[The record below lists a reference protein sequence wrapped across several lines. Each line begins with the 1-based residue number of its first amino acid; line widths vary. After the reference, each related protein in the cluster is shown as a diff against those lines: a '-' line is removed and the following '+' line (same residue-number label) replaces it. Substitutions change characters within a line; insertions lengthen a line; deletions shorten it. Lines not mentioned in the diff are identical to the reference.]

1 MTTTDADDISYLR
14 RAFAV
19 AERARRHG
27 NHPFGALLVDGGNI
41 LGEGILWNE
50 ADGRLWWTDIESRRL
65 FALEPRSGR
74 LETVETPERVGS
86 FAPRRDGKGFLAAFA
101 SGFALWDPQSGE
113 RHDLHAFEAHQPTTR
128 LNDGKTD
135 RQGRFVAGGFD
146 EGGGG
151 RHVSSVVRVD
161 PHLTG
166 APVAVAELDHT
177 PEHDVVF
184 AELGFRAAS
193 VAHELGNIGGVVTV
207 TDATGRILAEW
218 GDHATI
224 VRATDSHLAPWFN
237 WSECAAGTNGMGTA
251 LEAHGPVV
259 IGGAEHWCQ
268 AFHNW
273 VCAGIAVRDVVTRE
287 PIAVLNISCW
297 RSQLPASADGWL
309 TNAVATTQR
318 TLKRR
323 ARDSGA
329 ELVAA
334 YTEARARSGT
344 ALAAVDTGGKVVIA
358 DDTASV
364 LLGVPAS
371 TPAVDP
377 TLRWNPGL
385 PELIA
390 AARYASRQ
398 AAHNPDWVGSTQIFT
413 HLADEP
419 TSISIRPVFSSGQ
432 LIGNLISFGSSEGA
446 QVPQA
451 EGSANPP
458 TQPRRVV
465 GMRDNRM
472 VLLRLREVS
481 FAESEGNDVWLS
493 TDQGR
498 LRAASQSLDKLDGE
512 LADVGFLRVH
522 RRYLVNLSRIR
533 EIERGL
539 KGELSLVMDD
549 RTHEMV
555 PVSRRNAPAVRRAL
569 DI

>member
-1 MTTTDADDISYLR
+1 MKD
-14 RAFAV
+14 
-19 AERARRHG
+19 RH
-27 NHPFGALLVDGGNI
+27 
-41 LGEGILWNE
+41 
-50 ADGRLWWTDIESRRL
+50 R
-65 FALEPRSGR
+65 LEPMAASPGGG
-74 LETVETPERVGS
+74 TV
-86 FAPRRDGKGFLAAFA
+86 LAA
-101 SGFALWDPQSGE
+101 WE
-113 RHDLHAFEAHQPTTR
+113 
-128 LNDGKTD
+128 
-135 RQGRFVAGGFD
+135 RFVRGDDQVPGVRPMVAISWHRCR
-146 EGGGG
+146 EQY
-151 RHVSSVVRVD
+151 RVD
-161 PHLTG
+161 PHLTE

-193 VAHELGNIGGVVTV
+193 VAHEVGNLGGVVTV

-218 GDHATI
+218 GDQATLA
-224 VRATDSHLAPWFN
+224 RATASNLAPWFC
-237 WSECAAGTNGMGTA
+237 WSESAAGTNGMGTA
-251 LEAHGPVV
+251 LEAHGPVL
-259 IGGAEHWCQ
+259 IRGAEHWCQ

-287 PIAVLNISCW
+287 PIAVLNISRW
-297 RSQLPASADGWL
+297 RGQLPASADGWL
-309 TNAVATTQR
+309 ANAVTKTQA

-334 YTEARARSGT
+334 YTQARARSSA
-344 ALAAVDTGGKVVIA
+344 ALAAVDTAGKVVIA

-390 AARYASRQ
+390 AARYATRQ
-398 AAHNPDWVGSTQIFT
+398 AAHDPGWVGSTQVFT
-413 HLADEP
+413 HLGDEP
-419 TSISIRPVFSSGQ
+419 TSISIRPVFSSGH
-432 LIGNLISFGSSEGA
+432 LIGNLISFGASEGA
-446 QVPQA
+446 QMPQA
-451 EGSANPP
+451 EGSAHPLLP
-458 TQPRRVV
+458 PRRLIAV
-465 GMRDNRM
+465 RDNRM
-472 VLLRLREVS
+472 VLLQLPEVS
-481 FAESEGNDVWLS
+481 FAESEGNDVWLV

-498 LRAASQSLDKLDGE
+498 LRAASQSLDKLDSE

-533 EIERGL
+533 EIERGQ

-549 RTHEMV
+549 RTTEMV

>member
-1 MTTTDADDISYLR
+1 MKD
-14 RAFAV
+14 V
-19 AERARRHG
+19 
-27 NHPFGALLVDGGNI
+27 
-41 LGEGILWNE
+41 
-50 ADGRLWWTDIESRRL
+50 RRL
-65 FALEPRSGR
+65 EPTSAIPGGGTVFAAWE
-74 LETVETPERVGS
+74 
-86 FAPRRDGKGFLAAFA
+86 
-101 SGFALWDPQSGE
+101 
-113 RHDLHAFEAHQPTTR
+113 
-128 LNDGKTD
+128 
-135 RQGRFVAGGFD
+135 RFVQGEDQVPGV
-146 EGGGG
+146 
-151 RHVSSVVRVD
+151 RPVVAISWHRCREQYRVD
-161 PHLTG
+161 PHLTE
-166 APVAVAELDHT
+166 APVAVAERDHT

-193 VAHELGNIGGVVTV
+193 VVHELGNVGGVVTV

-218 GDHATI
+218 GDHATLA
-224 VRATDSHLAPWFN
+224 RATDSNLAPWSC

-251 LEAHGPVV
+251 LEAHGPVP
-259 IGGAEHWCQ
+259 IRGAEHWCQ

-273 VCAGIAVRDVVTRE
+273 VGAGIAVRDVVSRE

-297 RSQLPASADGWL
+297 RSQLPASAGSWL
-309 TNAVATTQR
+309 ANAVTVTQR

-334 YTEARARSGT
+334 HTQARARSNA
-344 ALAAVDTGGKVVIA
+344 ALAAVDSAGKVVIA
-358 DDTASV
+358 DDMASA
-364 LLGVPAS
+364 LLGVPAT

-398 AAHNPDWVGSTQIFT
+398 AARNPEWVGSTQIFT

-419 TSISIRPVFSSGQ
+419 ASISIRPVFSSGH
-432 LIGNLISFGSSEGA
+432 LIGHLVSFGASDGA
-446 QVPQA
+446 QVSQA
-451 EGSANPP
+451 EGPAHPRVP
-458 TQPRRVV
+458 PRRVV
-465 GMRDNRM
+465 AMRDNRM
-472 VLLRLREVS
+472 VLLRLPEVS
-481 FAESEGNDVWLS
+481 FAESQGNDVWLS

-498 LRAASQSLDKLDGE
+498 LRAASLSLDKLDSE

-522 RRYLVNLSRIR
+522 RRYVVNLSRIR

-539 KGELSLVMDD
+539 KGELSLVMED
-549 RTHEMV
+549 RTNEMV

>member
-1 MTTTDADDISYLR
+1 MKEVHR
-14 RAFAV
+14 
-19 AERARRHG
+19 
-27 NHPFGALLVDGGNI
+27 
-41 LGEGILWNE
+41 
-50 ADGRLWWTDIESRRL
+50 
-65 FALEPRSGR
+65 LEPTSAIPGGG
-74 LETVETPERVGS
+74 TV
-86 FAPRRDGKGFLAAFA
+86 FAA
-101 SGFALWDPQSGE
+101 WE
-113 RHDLHAFEAHQPTTR
+113 
-128 LNDGKTD
+128 
-135 RQGRFVAGGFD
+135 RFVQGEDQVPGV
-146 EGGGG
+146 
-151 RHVSSVVRVD
+151 RPVVAISWHRCREQYRVD
-161 PHLTG
+161 PHLTE
-166 APVAVAELDHT
+166 APVAVAERDHT

-193 VAHELGNIGGVVTV
+193 VVHELGNLGGVVTV

-218 GDHATI
+218 GDHATLA
-224 VRATDSHLAPWFN
+224 RATDSNLAPWSC

-251 LEAHGPVV
+251 LEAHGPVP
-259 IGGAEHWCQ
+259 IRGAEHWCQ

-273 VCAGIAVRDVVTRE
+273 VGAGIAVRDVVSRE

-297 RSQLPASADGWL
+297 RSQLPASAGSWL
-309 TNAVATTQR
+309 ANAVTVTQR

-334 YTEARARSGT
+334 HTQARARSSA
-344 ALAAVDTGGKVVIA
+344 ALAAVDSAGKVVIA
-358 DDTASV
+358 DDMASV

-398 AAHNPDWVGSTQIFT
+398 AARNPDWVGSTQIFT

-419 TSISIRPVFSSGQ
+419 TSISIRPVFSSGH
-432 LIGNLISFGSSEGA
+432 LIGHLVSFGASDGA

-451 EGSANPP
+451 EGSAQPRVP
-458 TQPRRVV
+458 PRRVV
-465 GMRDNRM
+465 AMRDNRM
-472 VLLRLREVS
+472 VLLRLPEVS
-481 FAESEGNDVWLS
+481 FAESQGNDVWLS

-498 LRAASQSLDKLDGE
+498 LRAASLSLDKLDSE

-522 RRYLVNLSRIR
+522 RRYVVNLSRIR

-549 RTHEMV
+549 RTSEMV

>member
-1 MTTTDADDISYLR
+1 MRDVR
-14 RAFAV
+14 RREPPAAGPGSGTVFA
-19 AERARRHG
+19 AWE
-27 NHPFGALLVDGGNI
+27 
-41 LGEGILWNE
+41 
-50 ADGRLWWTDIESRRL
+50 
-65 FALEPRSGR
+65 
-74 LETVETPERVGS
+74 
-86 FAPRRDGKGFLAAFA
+86 
-101 SGFALWDPQSGE
+101 
-113 RHDLHAFEAHQPTTR
+113 
-128 LNDGKTD
+128 
-135 RQGRFVAGGFD
+135 RFVQGEDQVPGV
-146 EGGGG
+146 
-151 RHVSSVVRVD
+151 RPVVAISWHRCREQYRVD

-224 VRATDSHLAPWFN
+224 VRATDSNLAPWFN

-309 TNAVATTQR
+309 TSAVATTQR

-344 ALAAVDTGGKVVIA
+344 PLAAVDTGGKVVIA